1 MLVEWPWWSMLL
13 GYKWLYGDG
22 EAVDA
27 TEVVRAVAGD
37 VAVAVAVDVDVDV
50 TVKVVETDVY
60 HHGTRVAPG

>member
-1 MLVEWPWWSMLL
+1 MLL

-37 VAVAVAVDVDVDV
+37 VAVAVDVDVDV